1 MRWGRVDHYERSAK
15 LLREARHAITFT
27 GAGISTE
34 SNIPDFRG
42 TQGLWKRF
50 DPKMASR
57 NYFLEDPN
65 RFWQFYAKRYEY
77 VVGAEPNAAHKA
89 LAVLEAK
96 GIIKSVITQN
106 IDRLHI
112 KAGSR
117 SVLEIHGNIIMSH
130 CDCCGEEVPT
140 VECIKTY
147 KDSGGIAPKCGRC
160 KGGLR
165 PSVILFQEPPQ
176 LIEEAFQIAFK
187 SDLCLAVGSSLCV
200 YPAATVPEIIKKQG
214 GSLIIINYDPTP
226 LDVIADI
233 VIREKAS
240 VALRAI
246 LKKIDT
252 FL

>member
-1 MRWGRVDHYERSAK
+1 VDCYERAVK
-15 LLREARHAITFT
+15 LLREASHAITFT

-57 NYFLEDPN
+57 GYFLEDPN
-65 RFWQFYAKRYEY
+65 GFWQFYAKRYEY

-106 IDRLHI
+106 IDRLHT

-117 SVLEIHGNIIMSH
+117 SVLEVHGNIIMSH
-130 CDCCGEEVPT
+130 CDCCGEEVLT
-140 VECIKTY
+140 VECIKMH
-147 KDSGGIAPKCGRC
+147 KDSGGVAPKCGKC

-165 PSVILFQEPPQ
+165 PSVVLFQEPPQ
-176 LIEEAFQIAFK
+176 LIEVAYDIAFK

-200 YPAATVPEIIKKQG
+200 YPAAMVPEIIKRQG
-214 GSLIIINYDPTP
+214 GRLIIINYDPTP
-226 LDVIADI
+226 LDGIADL

-240 VALRAI
+240 VALGAI
-246 LKKIDT
+246 LDKIDSSP
-252 FL
+252 

>member
-1 MRWGRVDHYERSAK
+1 MDCYERATK
-15 LLREARHAITFT
+15 LLREARYAITFT

-57 NYFLEDPN
+57 DYFQEDPN
-65 RFWQFYAKRYEY
+65 GFWQFYAKRYEY
-77 VVGAEPNAAHKA
+77 VVGAEPNTAHKA

-117 SVLEIHGNIIMSH
+117 SVLELHGNIIMSH

-140 VECIKTY
+140 VECIKMH
-147 KDSGGIAPKCGRC
+147 KDSGGIAPKCGKC

-165 PSVILFQEPPQ
+165 PSVVLFQEPPQ
-176 LIEEAFQIAFK
+176 LIEVAFNIAHK

-200 YPAATVPEIIKKQG
+200 YPAAMVPEIIKRQG

-226 LDVIADI
+226 LDGIADL

-240 VALRAI
+240 VALGAI
-246 LKKIDT
+246 LNKIDSSR
-252 FL
+252 

>member
-1 MRWGRVDHYERSAK
+1 VDCYERSAK
-15 LLREARHAITFT
+15 LLRAARHAITFT

-50 DPKMASR
+50 DPRMASR
-57 NYFLEDPN
+57 GYFLEDPN
-65 RFWQFYAKRYEY
+65 SFWQFYAKRYEY

-89 LAVLEAK
+89 LALLEAK

-117 SVLEIHGNIIMSH
+117 SVLEIHGNIMMSH

-140 VECIKTY
+140 LECIKMN
-147 KDSGGIAPKCGRC
+147 KDSGGIAPKCGKC

-165 PSVILFQEPPQ
+165 PSVVLFQEPPQ
-176 LIEEAFQIAFK
+176 LIEAAFNIAYR

-200 YPAATVPEIIKKQG
+200 YPAAMVPEIIKRQG

-226 LDVIADI
+226 LDGIADL

-240 VALRAI
+240 VALGAI
-246 LKKIDT
+246 LKKIDSS
-252 FL
+252 L

>member
-1 MRWGRVDHYERSAK
+1 VDCYERAVK
-15 LLREARHAITFT
+15 LLREASHAITFT

-57 NYFLEDPN
+57 GYFLEDPN
-65 RFWQFYAKRYEY
+65 GFWQFYAKRYEY

-106 IDRLHI
+106 IDRLHT

-117 SVLEIHGNIIMSH
+117 SVLEVHGNIIMSH

-140 VECIKTY
+140 VECIKMQ
-147 KDSGGIAPKCGRC
+147 KDSGGVAPKCGKC

-165 PSVILFQEPPQ
+165 PSVVLFQEPPQ
-176 LIEEAFQIAFK
+176 LIEVAYDIAFK

-200 YPAATVPEIIKKQG
+200 YPAAMVPEIIKRQKG
-214 GSLIIINYDPTP
+214 RLIIINYDPTP
-226 LDVIADI
+226 LDGIADL

-240 VALRAI
+240 VALGAI
-246 LKKIDT
+246 LNKIDSSP
-252 FL
+252 

>member
-1 MRWGRVDHYERSAK
+1 VDQYERSAR
-15 LLREARHAITFT
+15 LLKEARHAITFT

-57 NYFLEDPN
+57 DYFLEDPN
-65 RFWQFYAKRYEY
+65 GFWQFYAKRYDY
-77 VVGAEPNAAHKA
+77 VIGAEPNAAHKA
-89 LAVLEAK
+89 LAILENN

-117 SVLEIHGNIIMSH
+117 SVLEIHGNILMSR
-130 CDCCGEEVPT
+130 CDCCGEEIST
-140 VECIKTY
+140 AECIMMY
-147 KDSGGIAPKCGRC
+147 KDSGGIAPKCGKC

-165 PSVILFQEPPQ
+165 PSVVLFQEPPQ
-176 LIEEAFQIAFK
+176 LIETAYDIANM

-200 YPAATVPEIIKKQG
+200 YPAAMVPEIIKKQG
-214 GSLIIINYDPTP
+214 GNLIIINYDPTP
-226 LDVIADI
+226 LDGIADI

-240 VALRAI
+240 VALGEI
-246 LKKIDT
+246 LDRMVPP
-252 FL
+252 LQY